1 MSLYNLDKIFRPA
14 SIAVVGASQTL
25 ESIGRAV
32 MTNLIEGGYEGKLFP
47 VNPKY
52 DQVQGRQCH
61 ARLTDL
67 PETPDLAV
75 IAIPIAGV
83 PDLID
88 TCVAMGVPGA
98 VILSAG
104 GREAGEAGRA
114 LEERI
119 KEKAMAGGL
128 RIVGPN
134 CLGVVCPPNRLNAS
148 FATHMP
154 PVGNL
159 AFISQSGAVCSAMID
174 LSLKENLGYRYFIS
188 IGSMLDVDF
197 GDLVDYVG
205 NDLRETDGLLIIL
218 NPQAMT
224 DPAEAA
230 GAGDGAGLG

>member
-47 VNPKY
+47 VSPKY
-52 DQVQGRQCH
+52 DEVQGRQCH

-119 KEKAMAGGL
+119 KEKAMAGGCASSVPTAWESSVRRTGSTPASRPTCRRSATWPSSL
-128 RIVGPN
+128 R
-134 CLGVVCPPNRLNAS
+134 
-148 FATHMP
+148 
-154 PVGNL
+154 
-159 AFISQSGAVCSAMID
+159 
-174 LSLKENLGYRYFIS
+174 
-188 IGSMLDVDF
+188 
-197 GDLVDYVG
+197 
-205 NDLRETDGLLIIL
+205 
-218 NPQAMT
+218 
-224 DPAEAA
+224 AA
-230 GAGDGAGLG
+230 PCAAP

>member
-1 MSLYNLDKIFRPA
+1 MPRPA
-14 SIAVVGASQTL
+14 
-25 ESIGRAV
+25 
-32 MTNLIEGGYEGKLFP
+32 GGPAQDPGP
-47 VNPKY
+47 
-52 DQVQGRQCH
+52 G
-61 ARLTDL
+61 
-67 PETPDLAV
+67 V

-83 PDLID
+83 TDVID

-98 VILSAG
+98 VIRSAG
-104 GREAGEAGRA
+104 GREAGEAGHA

-119 KEKAMAGGL
+119 KEQGEGHGGGL

-134 CLGVVCPPNRLNAS
+134 CLGVVCPANRLNAS
-148 FATHMP
+148 FAAHMP

-159 AFISQSGAVCSAMID
+159 AFISQSSAVCSAMID
-174 LSLKENLGYRYFIS
+174 LSLKENFGYRYFIS

-224 DPAEAA
+224 DPAEVA